1 MKTLI
6 TIIIKEF
13 HQFRRDPQM
22 LGTILVP
29 PIMQLILMGFPATLD
44 IKSVTISFFDMDNS
58 SKSRELVSSFTSVP
72 LFVEQNRINSYDEL
86 DKQMDMGSTTV
97 TVVIPKDFENDL
109 ISNRVP
115 KLQAIFNG
123 SDGNTASISAGYV
136 SQIINS
142 FSNDIATELKQKRGN
157 KITPISVNAATR
169 VWYNP
174 EMNSRNFYV
183 PGIVG
188 LLLTIITILLTSL
201 AIVKEKEIGTIEQL
215 IVSPIK
221 SYQLIIGK
229 LVPFVIMSFIIV
241 IIVLSAMRVIFSIE
255 VRGSIMF
262 LFGASFVYILSTLG
276 MGLFISTIAKT
287 QQQAMMIGT
296 FLFMMPMTFFSGFSF
311 PLENMPSF
319 IQTLSIFNPLQY
331 FMNIIRSVV
340 LKGNDFSDHIPDMLK
355 MLVIGVLILTASAMR
370 FRKRLE

>member
-6 TIIIKEF
+6 TIILKEF

-22 LGTILVP
+22 IATILIP
-29 PIMQLILMGFPATLD
+29 PILQLILMGFAATLD
-44 IKSVTISFFDMDNS
+44 ITSVTISFYDMDNS
-58 SKSRELVSSFTSVP
+58 AKSRELISSFTSVP
-72 LFVEQNRINSYDEL
+72 LFVVQSRINSYDEL
-86 DKQMDMGSTTV
+86 DKQMDMGATTV
-97 TVVIPKDFENDL
+97 TVVIPQDFENDL

-136 SQIINS
+136 SQIITS
-142 FSNDIATELKQKRGN
+142 FSNKIATELKQKRGSQF
-157 KITPISVNAATR
+157 TPITINAATR

-188 LLLTIITILLTSL
+188 LLLTIITIILTSL

-229 LVPFVIMSFIIV
+229 LVPYVIMSFIIV
-241 IIVLSAMRVIFSIE
+241 FIVISAMRIIFGIE
-255 VRGSIMF
+255 VRGSVPF
-262 LFGASFVYILSTLG
+262 LFAASFVYILSTLG
-276 MGLFISTIAKT
+276 IGLFISTISKT

-311 PLENMPSF
+311 PLENMPTL

-355 MLVIGVLILTASAMR
+355 MLIIGVLILTASAMR

>member
-29 PIMQLILMGFPATLD
+29 PIMQLILMGFAATLD